1 MACGSKPLPAWGN
14 KEGLQQGP
22 VYIPLPQSGSRQGGP
37 LTCGGVGVDEV
48 LAPDMISSVM
58 SLPPWLGSRIRICPR
73 VRAEKGKLSEGL
85 GTKHMGHPLSLG
97 PTPTGHPLLREE
109 RLIQRCACPGHMQ
122 PGDPRVPPPLPTG
135 HSAPQTPACPNA
147 QWTGTERGTASLASH
162 RARQS
167 EPAPCPQASACL
179 RGSGHPKASLRWHR
193 GCGDPPPTSGTAEG
207 TGLAM
212 QKSRRAHTP
221 AVSLWLP
228 WVQQKPQGT
237 LLGIEWG
244 THMGLGLRWGA
255 QCSQGSCPP
264 HPQT

>member
-1 MACGSKPLPAWGN
+1 MAWGSKPLPAWGN

-22 VYIPLPQSGSRQGGP
+22 VHILLPQSGSRQEGP

-73 VRAEKGKLSEGL
+73 VRAEKGKLSAGL

-97 PTPTGHPLLREE
+97 PTPTGHPVLLEE

-135 HSAPQTPACPNA
+135 HSAPQTPACPKA
-147 QWTGTERGTASLASH
+147 QWTGTAWGTASLASH

-179 RGSGHPKASLRWHR
+179 QGVRATQGITTLAQGLWGPPSHLRDSTGDRLWHAKVTASPYTCSLTVAAMGAAGATGHPA
-193 GCGDPPPTSGTAEG
+193 GN
-207 TGLAM
+207 
-212 QKSRRAHTP
+212 
-221 AVSLWLP
+221 
-228 WVQQKPQGT
+228 
-237 LLGIEWG
+237 
-244 THMGLGLRWGA
+244 
-255 QCSQGSCPP
+255 
-264 HPQT
+264 